1 MQKSIN
7 IFSFDTVIFF
17 LLFGLLPIDML
28 NGFLLKEI
36 QINYVISIS
45 QFYKIILLALLFIRV
60 SSVER
65 IITLSL
71 FSLLLLPSF
80 FQFFKSFDFK
90 LILIDL
96 VKIIKY
102 LASILAFFYFRRI
115 FIYKRFL
122 LKSVYKWMFFSFG
135 IIVINIFLRLFNL
148 GFPMYKMHG
157 LEIGSKGF
165 FYAGNEI
172 SATLLIVSSF
182 LLFWFKLHKKRILFM
197 FIGFLAIVTSLYIT
211 SKTAIL
217 GSVLTLIYM
226 QLLNP
231 SSSKISAKT
240 IFFYIIFFL
249 FIIPIGTYSI
259 ISYLDSSDFM
269 TRASYYWD
277 RLDFYTF
284 IFSSRNIYLFDFI
297 DIYKKEYNIF
307 EMFFGVGQSTFE
319 NLNNDTII
327 ELDFFDIYFA
337 YGLIGVILFVFYILY
352 ILINIKLKTMRSNI
366 FIFSSY
372 SMYISVLLITL
383 SFFSGH
389 IFNSGMAAV
398 FIGCVFAL
406 MYYNSNY
413 ENKIS

>member
-1 MQKSIN
+1 LLNSI
-7 IFSFDTVIFF
+7 
-17 LLFGLLPIDML
+17 
-28 NGFLLKEI
+28 
-36 QINYVISIS
+36 
-45 QFYKIILLALLFIRV
+45 
-60 SSVER
+60 
-65 IITLSL
+65 
-71 FSLLLLPSF
+71 
-80 FQFFKSFDFK
+80 
-90 LILIDL
+90 
-96 VKIIKY
+96 
-102 LASILAFFYFRRI
+102 
-115 FIYKRFL
+115 
-122 LKSVYKWMFFSFG
+122 YKWMFFSFI
-135 IIVINIFLRLFNL
+135 IIVLNIFLRLFGL
-148 GFPMYKMHG
+148 GFPMYGLNG

-182 LLFWFKLHKKRILFM
+182 LMYWFKLFNKKILFLIVG
-197 FIGFLAIVTSLYIT
+197 FITILTSLYLT

-217 GSVLTLIYM
+217 GSILTLLYI
-226 QLLNP
+226 QILNP
-231 SSSKISAKT
+231 ASNKISAKSV
-240 IFFYIIFFL
+240 FFYAIFFL
-249 FIIPIGTYSI
+249 FILPTGTYFI
-259 ISYLDSSDFM
+259 INYLASSDLM
-269 TRASYYWD
+269 TRITYFWD
-277 RLDFYTF
+277 RLDIYTF
-284 IFSSRNIYLFDFI
+284 IFSSRNLYLFDFI

-319 NLNNDTII
+319 SLNNNTII

-337 YGLIGVILFVFYILY
+337 YGLIGVILFIFYILY
-352 ILINIKLKTMRSNI
+352 ILINIKLKIMRRNI